1 MLVLEGNGT
10 KIHSIGEQQSG
21 RQPNLFPAIGTAP
34 PSPGRCQI
42 SRHEHGSGIQQ
53 RCRMRF
59 AGVCHAVGGRKSS
72 GGWINKLNA
81 DDKARLYDECFVEAN
96 ADISLCY
103 KTV

>member
-1 MLVLEGNGT
+1 
-10 KIHSIGEQQSG
+10 
-21 RQPNLFPAIGTAP
+21 
-34 PSPGRCQI
+34 
-42 SRHEHGSGIQQ
+42 
-53 RCRMRF
+53 MRF